1 MRIFHLPLIKIN
13 MSVCVIF
20 NNILVAY
27 DSSSF
32 SNRAFKSALD
42 VAESNKSKITIASV
56 ITGVY
61 QPSIGFTMKYSEKML
76 EKYAKTLQKTFS
88 ILESVAKKKNIK
100 ISLKLLQDPS
110 VSKAIVNYVNS
121 HKFDLVVIGSH
132 GRTGL
137 NKMILGSVANSV
149 IQKVKCPVMVVK

>member
-1 MRIFHLPLIKIN
+1 MDFK
-13 MSVCVIF
+13 
-20 NNILVAY
+20 NILVAY

-42 VAESNKSKITIASV
+42 VAESNKSKITIATV

-76 EKYAKTLQKTFS
+76 EKYTKTLQKTFS
-88 ILESVAKKKNIK
+88 NLESTAKKKSIK
-100 ISLKLLQDPS
+100 ISLKILQDPS
-110 VSKAIVNYVNS
+110 VAKAITNYVNS

-149 IQKVKCPVMVVK
+149 TQKVKCPVMVVK

>member
-1 MRIFHLPLIKIN
+1 
-13 MSVCVIF
+13 VIF

-32 SNRAFKSALD
+32 SNRAFESAMD

-61 QPSIGFTMKYSEKML
+61 QPSIGFTMKYSEEML
-76 EKYAKTLQKTFS
+76 EKYTKTLQKTFS
-88 ILESVAKKKNIK
+88 TLEYIAKKKNIK

-137 NKMILGSVANSV
+137 NKMILGSVANSI

>member
-1 MRIFHLPLIKIN
+1 MRIFYLPLIEIN
-13 MSVCVIF
+13 MSICVIF

-56 ITGVY
+56 ITRVY
-61 QPSIGFTMKYSEKML
+61 QPSIGFTMKYSKEML
-76 EKYAKTLQKTFS
+76 EKYTKTLQKTFS
-88 ILESVAKKKNIK
+88 TLESVAKKKNIK

-110 VSKAIVNYVNS
+110 VSKVIVNYVNS

-149 IQKVKCPVMVVK
+149 IQKAKCPVMVVK

>member
-1 MRIFHLPLIKIN
+1 MRIFYLPLIEIN

-56 ITGVY
+56 ITGIY
-61 QPSIGFTMKYSEKML
+61 QPSIGFTMKYSEEML
-76 EKYAKTLQKTFS
+76 KKYTKTLQKTFS
-88 ILESVAKKKNIK
+88 TLESVAKKKNIK

-137 NKMILGSVANSV
+137 NKIILGSVANSV
-149 IQKVKCPVMVVK
+149 TQKVKCPVMVVK

>member
-1 MRIFHLPLIKIN
+1 MNFK
-13 MSVCVIF
+13 
-20 NNILVAY
+20 NIIVAY

-42 VAESNKSKITIASV
+42 VAEPNKSKITIVTV

-61 QPSIGFTMKYSEKML
+61 QPSIGFTMKYSEKIL
-76 EKYAKTLQKTFS
+76 EKYTKTLQKTFS
-88 ILESVAKKKNIK
+88 NLESAAQKKSIK
-100 ISLKLLQDPS
+100 ISLKILQDPS
-110 VSKAIVNYVNS
+110 VSKAITNYVNS

-137 NKMILGSVANSV
+137 NKMILGSVANGV
-149 IQKVKCPVMVVK
+149 TQKVKCPVMVVK

>member
-1 MRIFHLPLIKIN
+1 M
-13 MSVCVIF
+13 IF

-42 VAESNKSKITIASV
+42 VAEANKSKITIASV
-56 ITGVY
+56 LTGIY

-76 EKYAKTLQKTFS
+76 EKYTKTLQKTFS
-88 ILESVAKKKNIK
+88 TLESVAKKKNIK

>member
-1 MRIFHLPLIKIN
+1 MRIFYLTLIGIN
-13 MSVCVIF
+13 MMECMIF

-56 ITGVY
+56 ITGIY
-61 QPSIGFTMKYSEKML
+61 QPSIGFTMKYSEKIL
-76 EKYAKTLQKTFS
+76 EKYTKDLQKIFS
-88 ILESVAKKKNIK
+88 TLESVAKKKNIK

-110 VSKAIVNYVNS
+110 VSKAIVNYANS

-137 NKMILGSVANSV
+137 NKIILGSVANNV
-149 IQKVKCPVMVVK
+149 TQKVKCHVMVVK